1 MSDRI
6 IGFAE
11 PSVRFSRKLSAEP
24 NNRFPTEPSVWA
36 NQKIF
41 IFSGTY
47 RGGNSPDIFRS
58 GEWGI
63 PGIPGVTPK
72 IIIYDKIL
80 VFCIA
85 WTKPA
90 KIQNK
95 NSIGVQRFVG
105 DAKQTLEIRVER
117 FFYDVIFIGF
127 SLVIVYCFRMWKE
140 DDLAILCT
148 AYSMIGVIVEW
159 EIDHNFYA
167 LRRRTIELRAEDTR
181 ASRAILVWLTL
192 SSENSVQS
200 QDRNRSYWWNFSQ
213 SSYCFPAT
221 NHCTQGCLIVK

>member
-1 MSDRI
+1 MGWEANWKESQRSI
-6 IGFAE
+6 LPLSKLESIWAHLNKYG
-11 PSVRFSRKLSAEP
+11 RFTL
-24 NNRFPTEPSVWA
+24 
-36 NQKIF
+36 
-41 IFSGTY
+41 
-47 RGGNSPDIFRS
+47 GGGLIAILDI
-58 GEWGI
+58 
-63 PGIPGVTPK
+63 
-72 IIIYDKIL
+72 
-80 VFCIA
+80 
-85 WTKPA
+85 
-90 KIQNK
+90 
-95 NSIGVQRFVG
+95 RFVMQKKALNLSRSHQTVFKNTKSKVEYQANFG
-105 DAKQTLEIRVER
+105 DSSGAI
-117 FFYDVIFIGF
+117 FYDVIFIGF